1 MNKQAQRVIG
11 RAAPGGF
18 SRDAAVGSAPTLPL
32 VGKQVADLPSGA
44 REKGG
49 PDGGCAL
56 SMKKSVIIGYEW
68 SVDEGRMSS
77 RAR

>member
-1 MNKQAQRVIG
+1 MTQR
-11 RAAPGGF
+11 RDTNAHYPG
-18 SRDAAVGSAPTLPL
+18 VGNLR
-32 VGKQVADLPSGA
+32 ADLPSGE

-68 SVDEGRMSS
+68 SVDAGRMSS